1 MDFSAYVADI
11 RSRFP
16 SRDFLLVDDIAVIL
30 SKSPKAVRSL
40 IDRGNLPPA
49 RKRGGRLGCTVGEMA
64 EYLMN
69 CNETHGRKKAPAARS
84 SGFILRPRA
93 DRTSLAAAIAAA
105 RVQSDFAEALA
116 NALEAISLR
125 GGIDPLP
132 KDEKSL

>member
-16 SRDFLLVDDIAVIL
+16 NRDFLLVDDIAVIL
-30 SKSPKAVRSL
+30 SKSPKAVRS
-40 IDRGNLPPA
+40 IIERGNFPPA

-69 CNETHGRKKAPAARS
+69 AGQTHGRGKPTPKP

-105 RVQSDFAEALA
+105 RVQSEFAEALA
-116 NALEAISLR
+116 NALETISLR
-125 GGIDPLP
+125 GQGKPFP